1 MKSIFDHIS
10 FKSSKIVT
18 HAYSTSFSLCI
29 RFLAKRFHNP
39 VYAVY
44 GFVRLADEIVDSFEG
59 YKKGELLEDFKKDT
73 LKAIDLKIS
82 LNPILNSF
90 QAVVHTYQIDSIH
103 IETFLKSM
111 EMDLEVRNYDT
122 NGYEKYILGSAEVI
136 GLMCLRIFM
145 EGNEQGYEALKPYA
159 MKLGSAFQKINFL
172 RDFKEDKE
180 GLGRIYFPLLQ
191 SNNLNAETKHEI
203 EMDILADLKTGYE
216 GIHKLPKEVRLGVYL
231 AYIYYSKLLHK
242 IRNLPAQAIIEN
254 RIRLSNKR
262 KYFLFL
268 TSYFRHSFNLV

>member
-1 MKSIFDHIS
+1 
-10 FKSSKIVT
+10 
-18 HAYSTSFSLCI
+18 
-29 RFLAKRFHNP
+29 
-39 VYAVY
+39 
-44 GFVRLADEIVDSFEG
+44 
-59 YKKGELLEDFKKDT
+59 
-73 LKAIDLKIS
+73 
-82 LNPILNSF
+82 
-90 QAVVHTYQIDSIH
+90 
-103 IETFLKSM
+103 
-111 EMDLEVRNYDT
+111 MDLEVRNYDT